1 MKITKIKD
9 ESFSELV
16 NFKKNQNEI
25 IHRWFNIKEG
35 YSKELIFT
43 LIKNLQIKDGFIVDF
58 FNGSGT
64 TSLAAKEKGFKYY
77 GFEVNPFLFLLSK
90 VKTTD
95 YSETDIKE
103 IHNEK
108 VKILKNYKNV
118 KKYEDIKLSIM
129 ENVFRENLVDI
140 MKVRTLILNIKN
152 KKIKDF
158 FIIALTTILE
168 DVGYSKKDGNGL
180 KYPKNKNIV
189 SFVEKFSKQIDLM
202 ISDIKSFKNKNIKT
216 SNIEL
221 LDSRNIP
228 KKYLDTLKGKT
239 SMVVYSPPYANCFD
253 YSEVY
258 KLELWLSG
266 YIDEY
271 KKLQKLRN
279 DSLSSHLNKELNY
292 YEEYPLIKND
302 LKQIKNTWSKKIPMM
317 LNGYFYDME
326 KIIANSFHILKKGGY
341 CVIIVGNSAY
351 SGHIIKTD
359 EILSSI
365 GEKIGFSEIKIHI
378 ARKLRASSQQAK
390 LFKNN
395 TSLRESVII
404 MKK

>member
-1 MKITKIKD
+1 M
-9 ESFSELV
+9 
-16 NFKKNQNEI
+16 
-25 IHRWFNIKEG
+25 
-35 YSKELIFT
+35 
-43 LIKNLQIKDGFIVDF
+43 
-58 FNGSGT
+58 
-64 TSLAAKEKGFKYY
+64 
-77 GFEVNPFLFLLSK
+77 
-90 VKTTD
+90 
-95 YSETDIKE
+95 
-103 IHNEK
+103 
-108 VKILKNYKNV
+108 
-118 KKYEDIKLSIM
+118 
-129 ENVFRENLVDI
+129 
-140 MKVRTLILNIKN
+140 
-152 KKIKDF
+152 
-158 FIIALTTILE
+158 ALTTILE

-189 SFVEKFSKQIDLM
+189 SFVETFSKQIDLM

-216 SNIEL
+216 SSIEL